1 MFKKSAVRSL
11 RFTLGPQSVFYT
23 DHLNLWDIYS
33 FDSISVQAEP
43 TFVFFLIGLNFWTSQ
58 PVSFGQTAF
67 LCANICLNTCI
78 S

>member
-11 RFTLGPQSVFYT
+11 HFTPGPQSVFYT

-33 FDSISVQAEP
+33 FDSISVQEEP

-58 PVSFGQTAF
+58 SCFFWPDCFFV
-67 LCANICLNTCI
+67 C
-78 S
+78 